1 MPKIGLSPWSTWI
14 VDVVSINTFGNW
26 REIRSAKCNDAT
38 LGSRHMLDRL
48 HIPAVEAHHAPSQ
61 KVAYENMKE
70 SVAWVR
76 VRPTKQAFR
85 EGIDDI

>member
-1 MPKIGLSPWSTWI
+1 
-14 VDVVSINTFGNW
+14 
-26 REIRSAKCNDAT
+26 
-38 LGSRHMLDRL
+38 MLDRL